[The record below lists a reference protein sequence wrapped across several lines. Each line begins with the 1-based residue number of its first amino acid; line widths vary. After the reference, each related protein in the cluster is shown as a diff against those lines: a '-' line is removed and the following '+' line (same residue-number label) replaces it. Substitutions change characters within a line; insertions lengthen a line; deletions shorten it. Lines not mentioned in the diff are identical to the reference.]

1 MMYQNDTS
9 SFSLYNHLVL
19 IFHRVRFLF
28 FSIFP
33 YSHASCW
40 YNVCRWLM
48 FVKVEILQVLHAYS
62 VEHIVEVSQTFDMY
76 ALALCHAHIHAGRN
90 ASQHGLNVR
99 VTYCGDA
106 RHVLG
111 NRLRFHRF
119 LLHDGAGVVNFF
131 VLLYDFL

>member
-1 MMYQNDTS
+1 MIHPLFRYIIIWF
-9 SFSLYNHLVL
+9 SFFIEYG
-19 IFHRVRFLF
+19 FC

-48 FVKVEILQVLHAYS
+48 FVKVEILQVLQAYS

-106 RHVLG
+106 RQQVLG

-119 LLHDGAGVVNFF
+119 LLHDGAGVVNFLF
-131 VLLYDFL
+131 CYMISYKTA